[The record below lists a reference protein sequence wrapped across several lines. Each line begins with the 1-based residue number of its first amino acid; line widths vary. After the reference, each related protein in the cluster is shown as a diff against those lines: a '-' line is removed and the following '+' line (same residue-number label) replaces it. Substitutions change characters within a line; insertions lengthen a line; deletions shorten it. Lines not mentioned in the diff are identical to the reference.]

1 MTLECGEAN
10 YSPTPSPSLIQSAGR
25 TPASLTPAS
34 QTPVSSLRASPN
46 PTSSMP
52 SSSIAASQTS
62 TSSLRASP
70 YPTSLIPS
78 SSVPSSSI
86 PDISIPESPGLD
98 KSTDPTS
105 FPNLDQ
111 ITGDKPVSSNGPPA
125 SSSNPSQAT
134 GDKSA
139 SSNEPASSLNSSQAT
154 GDKYA
159 SSSGPIS
166 SSNPSQDIGDSFA
179 SVETSRSRSLI
190 VSSDVLRLSSRSFE
204 AMLKPGSREGVK
216 FLENGFVVISL
227 PEDSS
232 EAMMAI
238 CNAIHGREAFVDN
251 GINVSLLHDIA
262 VLSDKYDLNQALE
275 PTATRWVRDYVS
287 HLGESPARQSRIDI
301 WTDVLRSAYLFR
313 HQKLAHKAIEGLVLC
328 TYPTTRGINAR
339 RYRIPDKLLS
349 KLQRIL
355 SI

>member
-1 MTLECGEAN
+1 MVIREAGDVTLECGEAN

-134 GDKSA
+134 GDK
-139 SSNEPASSLNSSQAT
+139 
-154 GDKYA
+154 YA

-251 GINVSLLHDIA
+251 GINVSLLHDMT

-275 PTATRWVRDYVS
+275 PTAIRWVRDYVS
-287 HLGESPARQSRIDI
+287 DLGESPARQSRIDI

-355 SI
+355 SS